1 MARFNAQ
8 EADNYGG
15 QGGGGFFAISEDKG
29 VKRVRFLYN
38 NENDVEGY
46 SVHKVKVGDN
56 KERYVNCLRS
66 YKDPVD
72 DCPFCRERIKLEA
85 KLFIPLYN
93 VDEDQIQIWDRGKK
107 MFEKMSA
114 LCSRYAKR
122 DNLVQHIF
130 EVERHGKPKD
140 TGTTYEIFEV
150 EKDDTQLGDFEDIP
164 VIVGGLVLDK
174 SYEDM
179 EYYLESNEFPP
190 EDDEET
196 PKRRSSTRNSRQEEL
211 PKRRSSRQKEEEDTY
226 EDIPEELEEEL
237 PFSNGKDEEEEEKP
251 VRRSERKPERRTPN
265 RRGEKF

>member
-38 NENDVEGY
+38 NEEDVEGY
-46 SVHKVKVGDN
+46 SVHKVKVGD

-66 YKDPVD
+66 YKDPID
-72 DCPFCRERIKLEA
+72 TCPFCREHIKLEA

-93 VDEDQIQIWDRGKK
+93 VDEEQIQIWDRGKK

-114 LCSRYAKR
+114 LCARYAKK

-140 TGTTYEIFEV
+140 TSTTYEIFEV
-150 EKDDTQLGDFEDIP
+150 EKDDTQIDDFEDIP

-174 SYEDM
+174 SAEDM
-179 EYYLESNEFPP
+179 EYYLEENEFPP
-190 EDDEET
+190 EDDEDDT
-196 PKRRSSTRNSRQEEL
+196 PKRRSSSRRQEEA
-211 PKRRSSRQKEEEDTY
+211 PKRRSSRQEED
-226 EDIPEELEEEL
+226 EDPSESID
-237 PFSNGKDEEEEEKP
+237 DEEEEERP
-251 VRRSERKPERRTPN
+251 ARRSPRRTPTP
-265 RRGEKF
+265 RR

>member
-8 EADNYGG
+8 EAENYGG

-38 NENDVEGY
+38 NEDDVEGY
-46 SVHKVKVGDN
+46 SVHKVKVGD

-72 DCPFCRERIKLEA
+72 TCPFCREHVKLEA

-93 VDEDQIQIWDRGKK
+93 VDEEQVQIWDRGKK

-114 LCSRYAKR
+114 LCSRYAKK
-122 DNLVQHIF
+122 DNLVQHVF

-140 TGTTYEIFEV
+140 TSTTYEIFEI
-150 EKDDTQLGDFEDIP
+150 ESDDTQLEDFDDIP

-174 SYEDM
+174 SADDM
-179 EYYLESNEFPP
+179 EYYLEENEFPP
-190 EDDEET
+190 DDEDDTPKRRGSSRRQEEDI
-196 PKRRSSTRNSRQEEL
+196 PKRRSSQSKFL
-211 PKRRSSRQKEEEDTY
+211 
-226 EDIPEELEEEL
+226 DIPSELEEEL
-237 PFSNGKDEEEEEKP
+237 PFDNGRDGEEEERP
-251 VRRSERKPERRTPN
+251 VRRSARRTPAS
-265 RRGEKF
+265 RR